1 MLELIINIITIISLL
16 IFGYFFIIVI
26 SYWLIIINAFFQL
39 KTNMNLINSNI
50 DLPSEALDGVSII
63 IPAYNEEKTITATVN
78 SLLKADY
85 PEYEIIIVNDGFK
98 DKTMEKLITTFNL
111 HLLYDHQLP
120 CQPIESIYINMR
132 DPHIILLNKVNG
144 GKADALN
151 AGINYS
157 RYELICCIDAD
168 CIIEKQAIKKN

>member
-1 MLELIINIITIISLL
+1 
-16 IFGYFFIIVI
+16 
-26 SYWLIIINAFFQL
+26 
-39 KTNMNLINSNI
+39 MNLINSNI

-63 IPAYNEEKTITATVN
+63 IPAYNEEKTITATMN

-85 PEYEIIIVNDGFK
+85 PEYEIIIVNDGSK

-111 HLLYDHQLP
+111 QPLPLLYDHQLP

-151 AGINYS
+151 AGI
-157 RYELICCIDAD
+157 AD
-168 CIIEKQAIKKN
+168 